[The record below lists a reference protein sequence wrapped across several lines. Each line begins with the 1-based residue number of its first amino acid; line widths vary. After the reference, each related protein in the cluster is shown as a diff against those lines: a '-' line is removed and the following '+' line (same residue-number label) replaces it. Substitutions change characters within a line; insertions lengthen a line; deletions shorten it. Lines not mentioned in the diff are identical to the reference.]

1 MPVAAPSDK
10 RFRRAHVPPGR
21 RRAWRPPWRRLV
33 PAVALG
39 AAAALALFRGAELVV
54 AADALAIT
62 RVTVEGTERMS
73 AGEVLT
79 LLQGLRG
86 TNIVTADLESWRRKL
101 LDSPWVADAAMRR
114 VFPTTVAVVISERD
128 PLGIGRVGAGLYLID
143 QRGMIIDEFGPSY
156 AEFDLPIIDG
166 LSAAPSENA
175 MLVDEARALLAGRV
189 LADLQAHPRLA
200 RRVSQID
207 VSDARDA
214 VVILKDDPA
223 LIRVGNERFAERV
236 QSYLD
241 LAPRLRETVPLIDSV
256 DLRFDERVYVRP
268 VNRTQGPGLRAQGS
282 VGSTPEPAEP

>member
-1 MPVAAPSDK
+1 MPVAAPADK
-10 RFRRAHVPPGR
+10 RFRRAHIPPAR
-21 RRAWRPPWRRLV
+21 RQAWRPPWRKLL
-33 PAVALG
+33 PACALG
-39 AAAALALFRGAELVV
+39 VVAAVTLFRGAELVV

-62 RVTVEGTERMS
+62 TVTVDGTNRMS
-73 AGEVLT
+73 AGEVLA

-86 TNIVTADLESWRRKL
+86 TNIVTADLESWRQKL

-114 VFPTTVAVVISERD
+114 VFPTTVAVVVSERD
-128 PLGIGRVGAGLYLID
+128 PLGIGRVGSGLYLID

-189 LADLQAHPRLA
+189 LADLQTHPRLA

-207 VSDARDA
+207 VTDAHDA

-268 VNRTQGPGLRAQGS
+268 MNRAQGPGPRAQ
-282 VGSTPEPAEP
+282 